1 MNALAC
7 LGLGLAMVQGG
18 QPGEP
23 RSPETR
29 PPASRQASRPATRPA
44 TGPASRANR
53 DVRPNIVLLFA
64 DDAGYADFGF
74 QPHAAADMK
83 SLTPHIDSIAE
94 QGVQFGNAY
103 MSGCVC
109 SPSRAGLLT
118 GRYQCRFGHENNI
131 PPGYMKGGMDLGERT
146 VADRMRELGY
156 KTGMVGKWHLG
167 YPEPY
172 QPGRRGFDWFLGLLQ
187 GSRPYFPMKKTTP
200 HRVLQENGKPLPEK
214 GYVTDR
220 FGDAAIRFLEE
231 QVGKDPF
238 LLYVSF
244 TAPHG
249 PLQAKKEDLA
259 KLEGIPKLRR
269 RRYAGLVKCLDD
281 NVGRIL
287 DTLRATGLD
296 ENTLVVF
303 TNDNGGQT
311 QTGAVNTP
319 LRGRKGQL
327 WEGGIRVPMC
337 MRWPGK
343 IPPGTRIDEPVIS
356 LDLLPTF
363 VEIGGGRIDPA
374 WNLDGVSLL
383 PRLLGRS
390 KRLAERVLCWRK
402 GGPGKE
408 IALRRGK
415 YKLHY
420 GDRSVSDVPA
430 LYDLSKDIGESRDLA
445 EDNAELVAELVG
457 LLLRW
462 EKQME
467 APRWGFPRRG
477 KRK

>member
-1 MNALAC
+1 MIQICL
-7 LGLGLAMVQGG
+7 LGLLFTSPVLMQV
-18 QPGEP
+18 GEP
-23 RSPETR
+23 AVPATRSSDSR
-29 PPASRQASRPATRPA
+29 PASRKNSDT
-44 TGPASRANR
+44 
-53 DVRPNIVLLFA
+53 RPNIVLLYA

-74 QPHAAADMK
+74 QPNAVKDMK
-83 SLTPHIDSIAE
+83 SLTPHIDTIAK
-94 QGVQFGNAY
+94 QGVVFSSAY

-118 GRYQCRFGHENNI
+118 GRYQTRFGHENNI
-131 PPGYMKGGMDLGERT
+131 PPGYMKGGMDLGEKT
-146 VADRMRELGY
+146 MADRMRALGY

-167 YPEPY
+167 YPAPY
-172 QPGRRGFDWFLGLLQ
+172 QPNKRGFDWFLGLLQ
-187 GSRPYFPMKKTTP
+187 GSRSYLPMKKPTP
-200 HRVLQENGKPLPEK
+200 HRVLQENGKALPEK

-231 QVGKDPF
+231 QGKQGPF

-249 PLQAKKEDLA
+249 PLQAKAKDLESL
-259 KLEGIPKLRR
+259 KGIKKLRR
-269 RRYAGLVKCLDD
+269 RKYAGLVKCMDD

-287 DTLRATGLD
+287 DTLQATGLD
-296 ENTLVVF
+296 KNTLVIF

-327 WEGGIRVPMC
+327 WEGGVRVPMC

-343 IPPGTRIDEPVIS
+343 IQPGTSIHEPVIS
-356 LDLLPTF
+356 LDFLPTF
-363 VEIGGGRIDPA
+363 VEMAGGEVDKA

-383 PRLLGRS
+383 SRIQG
-390 KRLAERVLCWRK
+390 KQKGLAERTLYWRK

-408 IALRRGK
+408 IALRRGSF
-415 YKLHY
+415 KLHY
-420 GDRSVSDVPA
+420 SDRSNSDKPE
-430 LYDLSKDIGESRDLA
+430 LYDLSKDMGESQDLA
-445 EDNAELVAELVG
+445 AENEPLVKELVG
-457 LLLRW
+457 VLQAW
-462 EKQME
+462 EKQLV
-467 APRWGFPRRG
+467 APRWGQRQRR